1 MYIHNCKYIRMYIAR
16 YMCID
21 MHTYVQSTMHPTIVQ
36 VTVSKDSSSNDYSL
50 DAGALV
56 LADQGTYVHA
66 YVHACIHITYVCSYK
81 RIYVAMYI
89 RFM

>member
-1 MYIHNCKYIRMYIAR
+1 
-16 YMCID
+16 
-21 MHTYVQSTMHPTIVQ
+21 MHPTIVQ

-56 LADQGTYVHA
+56 LADQGMYTVHA
-66 YVHACIHITYVCSYK
+66 HVHACIHIIYVCSYK
-81 RIYVAMYI
+81 HIYVAMYI